1 MDFSLSDEQRIIK
14 EAAEKFIAKDYTFD
28 ARNKIISS
36 DEGMSRETWQ
46 QFADFGWLG
55 IALPEEVG
63 GYGGSMIET
72 MIITEALGSAMVIEP
87 FLSTVVMCASLIQ
100 QAGNSTQKEELL
112 PKIIEGNLLL
122 SLAFVEEQSRYN
134 LADVATS
141 AEKSGDDYVIN
152 GTKVVALGAPWADK
166 LILSVRTSGNR
177 TDTSGISLF
186 LINKSAPGVT
196 CTDYALADGS
206 QGANILLENVSVSKD
221 ALIGELDQ
229 GLTILE
235 DVIDRATAAL
245 CADALGAMEACFKKT
260 LEYVKTRKQFDVAIG
275 SFQVLQHRV
284 VDMFTAVESSRSMAY
299 MVSMKINVDDAIE
312 RKKAVSAAKAHIG
325 KHARFVSQQAV
336 QLHGGIGMTEELDIG
351 HYFRRLTLFCR
362 LFGSTEYHIE
372 RFAKFSQI

>member
-186 LINKSAPGVT
+186 LIDKSAPGVT